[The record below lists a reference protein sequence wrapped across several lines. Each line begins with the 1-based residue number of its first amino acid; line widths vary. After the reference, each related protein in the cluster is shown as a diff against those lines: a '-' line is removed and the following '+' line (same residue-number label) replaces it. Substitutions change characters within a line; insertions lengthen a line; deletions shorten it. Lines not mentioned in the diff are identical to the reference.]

1 MPYQS
6 FHDLFPEMAEEETR
20 TITVWS
26 DDSDTRL
33 PPGRYSFLEMFCNER
48 DGDCRRVFFYVVSS
62 FRKGPEAVIA
72 WGWDTPEFYAKWLRD
87 DDPQMIAE
95 LKGPGLNL
103 ASPQTELGP
112 ALLNLVHNVLLQDDA
127 YVERVKQ
134 HYRDFRARIDRK
146 SMAGPKPKTRK
157 RKKRKRKA

>member
-48 DGDCRRVFFYVVSS
+48 DCDCRRVFFYVVSS